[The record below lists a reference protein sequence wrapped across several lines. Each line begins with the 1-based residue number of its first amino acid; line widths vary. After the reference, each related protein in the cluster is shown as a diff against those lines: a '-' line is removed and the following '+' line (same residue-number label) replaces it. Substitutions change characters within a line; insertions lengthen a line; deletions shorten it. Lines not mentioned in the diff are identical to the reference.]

1 MGPVLELRVRHRLRR
16 FELVAHLSVGNEVLA
31 LVGPSG
37 AGKSSMLRVVAGLL
51 RPDEGSVSLSG
62 RMLLDTAKGVDRPP
76 QDRRVGVVF
85 QEGALFPHMDVM
97 GNVAYGLR
105 SRGVTRKVAR
115 QRAAEV
121 LERFGIMHLATAP
134 PERLSGGE
142 RQRVALAR
150 AVVTDPEV
158 LLLDEP
164 LSALDALTKAEVAA
178 ELAAR
183 LRELDLPTILV
194 SHDFD
199 DVLGLASRVA
209 VIEGGRIVQEGLPN
223 ELVASPASEFVAAI
237 AGVNF
242 FLGTAR
248 RADGIT
254 EVMAAQSPHAMWST
268 DTADGPVG
276 VIVHPWEVSL
286 SMERPSGSALNTL
299 AGPVERITP
308 VGNVVRVLVGTRP
321 AIVADVTTESMKR
334 MGLAPGVPVVA
345 SWKATGTRLV
355 PSPRSETAV

>member
-1 MGPVLELRVRHRLRR
+1 
-16 FELVAHLSVGNEVLA
+16 
-31 LVGPSG
+31 
-37 AGKSSMLRVVAGLL
+37 
-51 RPDEGSVSLSG
+51 
-62 RMLLDTAKGVDRPP
+62 MLLDTAKGVDRPP

-85 QEGALFPHMDVM
+85 QEGALFPHLDVM

-105 SRGVTRKVAR
+105 SRGVTRTVAR
-115 QRAAEV
+115 QRVAEV
-121 LERFGIMHLATAP
+121 LERFGITHLATAR

-183 LRELDLPTILV
+183 LRELHLPTILV

-209 VIEGGRIVQEGLPN
+209 VIEDGRIVQEGLPN

-254 EVMAAQSPHAMWST
+254 EVMAVQSPHAMWST

-321 AIVADVTTESMKR
+321 AIVADVTPESMKR

-345 SWKATGTRLV
+345 SWKATGTRLI
-355 PSPRSETAV
+355 PSPRY

>member
-1 MGPVLELRVRHRLRR
+1 MGRVLEVRVRHRLRR
-16 FELVAHLSVGNEVLA
+16 FELDAHLGVGNEVLA

-62 RMLLDTAKGVDRPP
+62 RILLDTATGVDRPP

-85 QEGALFPHMDVM
+85 QEGALFPNMHVL

-105 SRGVTRKVAR
+105 SRGVTRRVAR
-115 QRAAEV
+115 QRATDV
-121 LERFGIMHLATAP
+121 LGRFGISHLATAR

-164 LSALDALTKAEVAA
+164 LSALDALTKTEAAA

-183 LRELDLPTILV
+183 LRELHLPTILV

-209 VIEGGRIVQEGLPN
+209 VIEGGRIVQEGIPN

-254 EVMAAQSPHAMWST
+254 EVMASHAVDAMWST
-268 DTADGPVG
+268 DAADGPVG

-286 SMERPSGSALNTL
+286 SRERPSGSALNTL
-299 AGPVERITP
+299 AGRVERVTP
-308 VGNVVRVLVGTRP
+308 VGNVVRVLVGTTP
-321 AIVADVTTESMKR
+321 AIVADVTQESMKR

-345 SWKATGTRLV
+345 SWKATGTRLI
-355 PSPRSETAV
+355 PSPRTGAAV